1 MKFAKYI
8 LGVNKTSSNM
18 AVLGDLGMFPC
29 STDALKLA
37 VGYWHHLVNS
47 STKSLIY
54 TVYNSAHDAN
64 WFKLK
69 IKSLFE
75 KIQFEHIWNNHNS
88 FSKNRLIFSVH
99 RKLKEK
105 FILLWKDRVS
115 QDNNPT
121 PGNQGNKLRTY
132 NMFKKEFEMENFLK
146 IDVER
151 KILSDFVKIRISNSN
166 LLIETGRHKNLAL
179 EKRIC
184 PLCKAEIENEI
195 HFLCRCVLLSEARTN
210 FFNTI
215 SNIIPSFS
223 NFSEEEKFKLVFT
236 SNDYNVSKHCMEG
249 IRKLYNIRNELIKE

>member
-1 MKFAKYI
+1 MDNCLCYI
-8 LGVNKTSSNM
+8 IN
-18 AVLGDLGMFPC
+18 
-29 STDALKLA
+29 
-37 VGYWHHLVNS
+37 
-47 STKSLIY
+47 

-105 FILLWKDRVS
+105 FILLWKDRVF

-132 NMFKKEFEMENFLK
+132 YMFKKEFEMENFLK

-195 HFLCRCVLLSEARTN
+195 AYIFYADVYYFLRPEQ
-210 FFNTI
+210 FFLI
-215 SNIIPSFS
+215 QYLILF
-223 NFSEEEKFKLVFT
+223 LVFQT
-236 SNDYNVSKHCMEG
+236 SLKKKNSS
-249 IRKLYNIRNELIKE
+249 LY